1 MIEFYTNFNQRPLIN
16 STIKS
21 LMAIKQTARNKEKV
35 KQIQAEIGR
44 HIDEAKAAYK
54 DKMMA
59 KMSSDIRSAWKGI
72 KNMAGMGSNT
82 GSYSV
87 WV

>member
-1 MIEFYTNFNQRPLIN
+1 
-16 STIKS
+16 
-21 LMAIKQTARNKEKV
+21 MASKQKAMNKEKV
-35 KQIQAEIGR
+35 KQIQAEIRR
-44 HIDEAKAAYK
+44 HIDEAKAACK
-54 DKMMA
+54 DKIMA
-59 KMSSDIRSAWKGI
+59 KMSSDIRSACKGI